1 MSKRACSI
9 WFLLLTATHASANTA
24 VYSGSGFTV
33 KLEKN
38 AKLQL
43 VSEEISITPITSEHD
58 VELGK
63 VPDVNY
69 DCRFN
74 LRNLSN
80 EAVTAQVGMPVD
92 FAIEGVYRFE
102 GETRPQKKM
111 LEYYRFRA
119 EAGENRFQP
128 RFARGD
134 GGGSRKYNVFVWNM
148 TFAPHETQNLHIS
161 YRVPMSFGGAST
173 EINWGTDDNLHKRCP
188 ICLEFT
194 GAYLFWLTYVTET
207 GKSWKG
213 LIEKA
218 TFRVNCSQFQANVN
232 RIGIAKMLSLPE
244 PFSNRKPSPDDKDD
258 TELLTDAGDM
268 RRFALPA
275 GWHET
280 ERGLEWTFSNFKPG
294 PDFVVRFYW
303 PLVPQSVPVLQKAL
317 GRLEHRTAAQAHR
330 NLVTFRELLLATFGK
345 PPSSPEVQA
354 FCERQMWYEPRK
366 DFTIDK
372 LTPVQK
378 TMLEYLDSEVDRK
391 K

>member
-33 KLEKN
+33 QLEKN

-102 GETRPQKKM
+102 GVTRPQKQW

-119 EAGENRFQP
+119 EAGGQLFES

-134 GGGSRKYNVFVWNM
+134 GGGSRKYNVFVWKM
-148 TFAPHETQNLHIS
+148 TFAPRQTQDLRIS
-161 YRVPMSFGGAST
+161 YRVPMSFGGGST
-173 EINWGTDDNLHKRCP
+173 DKNWATDESLDKRCP
-188 ICLEFT
+188 MCLEFS
-194 GAYLFWLTYVTET
+194 GAWLFWLTYVTET
-207 GKSWKG
+207 GKSWTG
-213 LIEKA
+213 PIEKA
-218 TFRVNCSQFQANVN
+218 TFRVNSAQFEANVN
-232 RIGIAKMLSLPE
+232 RIGVAKLLSVPE
-244 PFSNRKPSPDDKDD
+244 PLSSRKSSQKRNDDE
-258 TELLTDAGDM
+258 ELLTNAGNV
-268 RRFALPA
+268 RRFALPV

-280 ERGLEWTFSNFKPG
+280 AQGFEWTFLNFKPG
-294 PDFVVRFYW
+294 PDFVVRF
-303 PLVPQSVPVLQKAL
+303 
-317 GRLEHRTAAQAHR
+317 
-330 NLVTFRELLLATFGK
+330 
-345 PPSSPEVQA
+345 
-354 FCERQMWYEPRK
+354 
-366 DFTIDK
+366 
-372 LTPVQK
+372 
-378 TMLEYLDSEVDRK
+378 
-391 K
+391 